1 MLQDTSKTLFYVLIA
16 LYGILIL
23 STFHQYG
30 ITIDEPPQVAYGQ
43 AVFDWYF
50 GQDKAGDFFQK
61 IKQIDLE
68 LYGVLFN
75 FVAYCASKLLPFDL
89 YDTHHLINAIA
100 GLLGV
105 VAVYKIGT
113 TLGTSSTGLLAAIL
127 LLLIPRYY
135 GHAFNNPKDIPF
147 AICYAWSLYH
157 LIRGLSEIPHLS
169 WKRIIFTGLSI
180 GLTLGTRIG
189 GLILFGYLGLF
200 WTLTYFLDVMRTPQK
215 KIAYLK
221 TYAIQMA
228 SIIAIAWIAM
238 LAFWPRAQQ
247 EPFTY
252 PFYAL
257 RYFSHFTHH
266 NTTFFD
272 GQMIQSVDV
281 PRTYALQWFSMILPE
296 LHILC
301 LVAGLFYLACNFKKL
316 ALSRSHL
323 QWMLVAFAA
332 AFPLIYV
339 ISIHAPLYDGFRHLL
354 FIFPPLAVICAG
366 GLERAF
372 RHLTNRLRIF
382 LIIPALLAGF
392 HIYDM
397 ILLHPNE
404 YVYFNRIYAGGL
416 SKASQKYQT
425 DYWENTYKQGIAWL
439 DMHYATLSGG
449 RKLRIGAGSQNAQY
463 LLNKERYV
471 LNPVPEHI
479 DLYLSTTRDD
489 RHKLIPGEILHT
501 VQRDRVPLFYIIRP
515 DSSYNTDPFFHNPA
529 MRYKTLAWKHIRNKN
544 YPAARDAYKNAL
556 HHDPD
561 DVLSHTNIGMAY
573 YNLKE
578 YKKAREHLER
588 AIVLAPEYIKAHKHL
603 GNTYNALKQYP
614 EALSTYRKIL
624 THEPDHADVQYNIG
638 LVLLKLKEYK
648 KAREHLERAIVLKP
662 EYINA
667 YKYLGNV
674 YDALK
679 QYPEALSTYRKVL
692 TREPDLVGVQY
703 NIGVVLF
710 KQSQF
715 ESAIEAF
722 EKVLKSNPEYHNA
735 HLGLAMSY
743 EKSNQISKA
752 IEAYRN
758 VLKYKGPDPK
768 TRAKIQALQK
778 SSTSPM

>member
-1 MLQDTSKTLFYVLIA
+1 MKKIQDINKTLFYALIA

-50 GQDKAGDFFQK
+50 GPDNADDFARK
-61 IKQIDLE
+61 VKQIDLE

-75 FVAYCASKLLPFDL
+75 LVAYCTSKLLPFDP
-89 YDTHHLINAIA
+89 YDTHHLVNAVA

-105 VAVYKIGT
+105 IAVYKIGS

-200 WTLTYFLDVMRTPQK
+200 WTLTYFLHVPQK
-215 KIAYLK
+215 KIAHLK

-272 GQMIQSVDV
+272 GQIIQSVDV
-281 PRTYALQWFSMILPE
+281 PRTYALQWFAMVLPE

-301 LVAGLFYLACNFKKL
+301 LVVGLLYLACNFKKL

-323 QWMLVAFAA
+323 QWMLVVFAA
-332 AFPLIYV
+332 AFPLIYI

-354 FIFPPLAVICAG
+354 FIFPPLAVLCAG
-366 GLERAF
+366 GLERATQY
-372 RHLTNRLRIF
+372 LTNRLRAF
-382 LIIPALLAGF
+382 LIIPVLFAGF

-397 ILLHPNE
+397 VLLHPNE

-416 SKASQKYQT
+416 FKASQKYQT

-471 LNPVPEHI
+471 FEPVPEHI

-515 DSSYNTDPFFHNPA
+515 DSSYNTDPFFIDQA
-529 MRYKTLAWKHIRNKN
+529 RRYKTLAWKHIRNKN
-544 YPAARDAYKNAL
+544 YSAARDAYKKAL
-556 HHDPD
+556 NHEPD
-561 DVLSHTNIGMAY
+561 DVLAHTKIGMAY
-573 YNLKE
+573 YNLKD

-588 AIVLAPEYIKAHKHL
+588 AIALAPEY
-603 GNTYNALKQYP
+603 T
-614 EALSTYRKIL
+614 T
-624 THEPDHADVQYNIG
+624 
-638 LVLLKLKEYK
+638 
-648 KAREHLERAIVLKP
+648 
-662 EYINA
+662 A
-667 YKYLGNV
+667 YKHLGNV

-679 QYPEALSTYRKVL
+679 QYPKALATYREIL
-692 TREPDLVGVQY
+692 TREPGLVGVQY
-703 NIGVVLF
+703 NIGVVSF

-735 HLGLAMSY
+735 HMGLAMAY

-758 VLKYKGPDPK
+758 VLKYKGPDPMI
-768 TRAKIQALQK
+768 RAKIQALQK

>member
-1 MLQDTSKTLFYVLIA
+1 M
-16 LYGILIL
+16 
-23 STFHQYG
+23 
-30 ITIDEPPQVAYGQ
+30 
-43 AVFDWYF
+43 
-50 GQDKAGDFFQK
+50 
-61 IKQIDLE
+61 
-68 LYGVLFN
+68 FN
-75 FVAYCASKLLPFDL
+75 FVAYCASQLLPFDL

-200 WTLTYFLDVMRTPQK
+200 WTLTYFLDVMGTPQK

-272 GQMIQSVDV
+272 GQIIQSVDV

-354 FIFPPLAVICAG
+354 FIFSPLAVICAG
-366 GLERAF
+366 GLERTIQY
-372 RHLTNRLRIF
+372 LTNRLRIF
-382 LIIPALLAGF
+382 LIIPILLAGF

-416 SKASQKYQT
+416 FKASQKYQT

-471 LNPVPEHI
+471 FEPVPEYI

-501 VQRDRVPLFYIIRP
+501 VQRDQVPLFYIIRP
-515 DSSYNTDPFFHNPA
+515 DSSYNTDPFFINQA
-529 MRYKTLAWKHIRNKN
+529 IRYKTLAWKHIRNKN
-544 YPAARDAYKNAL
+544 YSAARDAYKNAL

-573 YNLKE
+573 YNLKK

-614 EALSTYRKIL
+614 KALATYRKIL
-624 THEPDHADVQYNIG
+624 TY
-638 LVLLKLKEYK
+638 
-648 KAREHLERAIVLKP
+648 
-662 EYINA
+662 
-667 YKYLGNV
+667 
-674 YDALK
+674 
-679 QYPEALSTYRKVL
+679 
-692 TREPDLVGVQY
+692 EPDLVGVQY

-710 KQSQF
+710 KQLQF

-722 EKVLKSNPEYHNA
+722 EKVLKSNPEYHDA

-758 VLKYKGPDPK
+758 VLKYKGSNPNI
-768 TRAKIQALQK
+768 RAKIQALQD
-778 SSTSPM
+778 SSVSPM

>member
-1 MLQDTSKTLFYVLIA
+1 MLQDTSKTLFYALIA

-50 GQDKAGDFFQK
+50 GQDKADDFFRK
-61 IKQIDLE
+61 ITQIDLE

-75 FVAYCASKLLPFDL
+75 LVAYCASKLLPFDL

-180 GLTLGTRIG
+180 GLTLSTRIG

-215 KIAYLK
+215 KIPYLK

-228 SIIAIAWIAM
+228 SIITFAWIAM

-266 NTTFFD
+266 ATTLFD
-272 GQMIQSVDV
+272 GQIIQSVDV

-332 AFPLIYV
+332 TFPLIYV

-354 FIFPPLAVICAG
+354 FIFPPLAVICTG
-366 GLERAF
+366 GLERATQY
-372 RHLTNRLRIF
+372 LTNRLRIF

-529 MRYKTLAWKHIRNKN
+529 MRYKTLAWKYIRNKN
-544 YPAARDAYKNAL
+544 YPAARDAYKKAIY
-556 HHDPD
+556 HDPD
-561 DVLSHTNIGMAY
+561 DPLSRANIGTAY

-578 YKKAREHLER
+578 YKKAREHLEQ
-588 AIVLAPEYIKAHKHL
+588 AIALAPEYINAYKHL

-614 EALSTYRKIL
+614 KAL
-624 THEPDHADVQYNIG
+624 A
-638 LVLLKLKEYK
+638 
-648 KAREHLERAIVLKP
+648 
-662 EYINA
+662 
-667 YKYLGNV
+667 
-674 YDALK
+674 
-679 QYPEALSTYRKVL
+679 TYRKVL
-692 TREPDLVGVQY
+692 TREPDHVDVQY

-715 ESAIEAF
+715 ESAIETF

-735 HLGLAMSY
+735 HLRLAMSY

-752 IEAYRN
+752 IDAYRN
-758 VLKYKGPDPK
+758 VLKYRGPNLNIS
-768 TRAKIQALQK
+768 AKIQALQK
-778 SSTSPM
+778 SSTSPNQTKNN

>member
-1 MLQDTSKTLFYVLIA
+1 MLQDTSKTLFYLLIVL
-16 LYGILIL
+16 YSILIL

-30 ITIDEPPQVAYGQ
+30 ITIDEPSQVAYGQ
-43 AVFDWYF
+43 TVFDWYF
-50 GQDKAGDFFQK
+50 GQDKADDFFRK
-61 IKQIDLE
+61 STQIGLE

-75 FVAYCASKLLPFDL
+75 LVAYCASKLLPFDL
-89 YDTHHLINAIA
+89 YDTHHLINAVV

-135 GHAFNNPKDIPF
+135 GHTFNNPKDIPF
-147 AICYAWSLYH
+147 AICYALSLYH

-189 GLILFGYLGLF
+189 GLILFAYLGLF
-200 WTLTYFLDVMRTPQK
+200 WTLTYFLAAMRTPQK

-228 SIIAIAWIAM
+228 SIIASAWITM

-272 GQMIQSVDV
+272 GQIIQSVDV
-281 PRTYALQWFSMILPE
+281 PRTYALQWFSMALPE

-301 LVAGLFYLACNFKKL
+301 LIAVLFYLACNLKKL
-316 ALSRSHL
+316 ALSRSNL
-323 QWMLVAFAA
+323 QWILLAFAT
-332 AFPLIYV
+332 AFPLVYV
-339 ISIHAPLYDGFRHLL
+339 ISIHAPLYDGFRHFL

-382 LIIPALLAGF
+382 LIIPVLLAGL

-416 SKASQKYQT
+416 FKASQKYQT

-471 LNPVPEHI
+471 FEPVPEHI

-501 VQRDRVPLFYIIRP
+501 IQRDQVPLFYIIRP
-515 DSSYNTDPFFHNPA
+515 DSSYNTDPFFINQA
-529 MRYKTLAWKHIRNKN
+529 IRYKILAWKHIRNKN
-544 YPAARDAYKNAL
+544 YSAARDAYKNAL

-561 DVLSHTNIGMAY
+561 DVLSHTNIGMVY

-603 GNTYNALKQYP
+603 GNVYNALKQYP
-614 EALSTYRKIL
+614 EALATYRKVLTHEPDLVGVQYPEALATYRKIL
-624 THEPDHADVQYNIG
+624 THEPD
-638 LVLLKLKEYK
+638 LV
-648 KAREHLERAIVLKP
+648 
-662 EYINA
+662 
-667 YKYLGNV
+667 
-674 YDALK
+674 
-679 QYPEALSTYRKVL
+679 T
-692 TREPDLVGVQY
+692 
-703 NIGVVLF
+703 
-710 KQSQF
+710 
-715 ESAIEAF
+715 
-722 EKVLKSNPEYHNA
+722 
-735 HLGLAMSY
+735 
-743 EKSNQISKA
+743 
-752 IEAYRN
+752 
-758 VLKYKGPDPK
+758 
-768 TRAKIQALQK
+768 
-778 SSTSPM
+778 

>member
-1 MLQDTSKTLFYVLIA
+1 MLQDTGKTLFYVLIA
-16 LYGILIL
+16 LYSILIL

-50 GQDKAGDFFQK
+50 GQDKADDFFRK
-61 IKQIDLE
+61 ITQIDLE

-75 FVAYCASKLLPFDL
+75 LVAYCASKLLPFDL

-135 GHAFNNPKDIPF
+135 GHTFNNPKDIPF

-200 WTLTYFLDVMRTPQK
+200 WTLTYFLAAMRTPQK

-221 TYAIQMA
+221 TYAIQMT

-257 RYFSHFTHH
+257 RYFSHFTHN

-272 GQMIQSVDV
+272 GQIIQSVDV
-281 PRTYALQWFSMILPE
+281 PRTYALQWFSMALPE

-301 LVAGLFYLACNFKKL
+301 LVAVLFYLACNFKKL

-332 AFPLIYV
+332 TFPLVYV

-366 GLERAF
+366 GLERATQY
-372 RHLTNRLRIF
+372 LTNRLRIF
-382 LIIPALLAGF
+382 LIIPALLAGL

-416 SKASQKYQT
+416 FKASQKYQT

-515 DSSYNTDPFFHNPA
+515 DSSYNTDPFFINQA
-529 MRYKTLAWKHIRNKN
+529 IRYKTLAWKYIRNKN
-544 YPAARDAYKNAL
+544 YSAARDAYKNAI

-561 DVLSHTNIGMAY
+561 DPLSRTNIGMAY

-588 AIVLAPEYIKAHKHL
+588 AIVLAPEYTTAYKHL

-614 EALSTYRKIL
+614 EAL
-624 THEPDHADVQYNIG
+624 A
-638 LVLLKLKEYK
+638 
-648 KAREHLERAIVLKP
+648 
-662 EYINA
+662 
-667 YKYLGNV
+667 
-674 YDALK
+674 
-679 QYPEALSTYRKVL
+679 TYRKVL
-692 TREPDLVGVQY
+692 THEPGLVGVQY

-710 KQSQF
+710 KQLQF

-758 VLKYKGPDPK
+758 VLKYKGPNPNI
-768 TRAKIQALQK
+768 RAKIQALQD